1 MHIERGKESVF
12 NLESSTRDF
21 SPRQPFKVV
30 RSGFPFF
37 LCSRIKACKALCGH
51 DRISSVAYPL

>member
-1 MHIERGKESVF
+1 
-12 NLESSTRDF
+12 
-21 SPRQPFKVV
+21 V